1 MSSTYQG
8 RRGEETDEPLLS
20 VEGLK
25 THFPVNTGFVNSIE
39 YDRENEALRQF
50 REQETIRQFTD
61 TPRDAFVNLF
71 KGLPFGFNDSSVKA
85 VDGVNFDLYPGETLG
100 VVGESGCGK
109 STLARTVVGLES
121 PTDGVIRFDG
131 RDVTDFDAADERWFR
146 ENVQM
151 VFQDPMSSLNPRRKV
166 GEIITDPMESAGRS
180 KEERES
186 RAIELLEQVGLEGD
200 YYNRYPHEFS
210 GGQRQRINL
219 ARALSINPDLVIA
232 DEPVSGLDMS
242 VQAQI
247 LRLMDDLQDEYGLTY
262 LFITHDL
269 GVVRNMADRV
279 AVMYVGDFVETGP
292 TERLFTEPHHPYT
305 RSLLDAVPNPNPD
318 ATGVVAEL
326 EGDVPSPTNPPSGC
340 KFHTRCP
347 AFILP
352 DGFTEESYAEFADFR
367 DAVAEQ
373 ELAVG
378 GETSGGETVTGEPA
392 EGANADEMSPERVLA
407 SYFDHRR
414 DVPPDA
420 ERAVREAV
428 EATQR
433 DDWDGAMAALEPH
446 LSPCESVVPELR
458 DISGTDHQS
467 ACHLPADEREA
478 FEW

>member
-1 MSSTYQG
+1 MSSTVE
-8 RRGEETDEPLLS
+8 RRREDADQALLS

-25 THFPVNTGFVNSIE
+25 THFPVNTGVLDSIKF
-39 YDRENEALRQF
+39 DRS
-50 REQETIRQFTD
+50 
-61 TPRDAFVNLF
+61 RD
-71 KGLPFGFNDSSVKA
+71 GLPFTVDDSSVKA
-85 VDGVNFDLYPGETLG
+85 VDGVNFDLHAGETLG

-109 STLARTVVGLES
+109 STLARTVVGLED
-121 PTDGVIRFDG
+121 PTDGIIRFDG
-131 RDVTDFDAADERWFR
+131 RDVTEFDKEDERWFR

-166 GEIITDPMESAGRS
+166 GEIIADPLEAAGRP

-186 RAIELLEQVGLEGD
+186 RAMELLEQVGLESD
-200 YYNRYPHEFS
+200 YYGRYPHEFS

-247 LRLMDDLQDEYGLTY
+247 LSLMNDLQDEYGLTY

-269 GVVRNMADRV
+269 GVIRNMADRV

-292 TERLFTEPHHPYT
+292 TEQLFTEPHHPYT

-318 ATGVVAEL
+318 TTGVVAEL
-326 EGDVPSPTNPPSGC
+326 KGDVPSPTNPPSGC

-347 AFILP
+347 AFVLP
-352 DGFTEESYAEFADFR
+352 DGFTEEGYAEFAEFR
-367 DAVAEQ
+367 DDVVARD
-373 ELAVG
+373 LD
-378 GETSGGETVTGEPA
+378 
-392 EGANADEMSPERVLA
+392 ADGSPEVVVE
-407 SYFDHRR
+407 SYFDRNL
-414 DVPPDA
+414 PGDA
-420 ERAVREAV
+420 RRAVLNAV
-428 EATQR
+428 EAAQKGE
-433 DDWDGAMAALEPH
+433 WNGALESLEAH
-446 LSPCESVVPELR
+446 ESPCDSVKPELEQ
-458 DISGTDHQS
+458 ISGPTHHS

>member
-1 MSSTYQG
+1 MSSTTE
-8 RRGEETDEPLLS
+8 RRRDETGEPLLS
-20 VEGLK
+20 VEGLE
-25 THFPVNTGFVNSIE
+25 THFPVNSGFLDSIE
-39 YDRENEALRQF
+39 LDREHEALRQYRKEAAVDQF
-50 REQETIRQFTD
+50 DGTPDDSFLDLIRLG
-61 TPRDAFVNLF
+61 R
-71 KGLPFGFNDSSVKA
+71 KKLPFRFDDTSVKA

-109 STLARTVVGLES
+109 STLARTVVGLEE

-131 RDVTDFDAADERWFR
+131 RDVTEFDKDDERWFR

-166 GEIITDPMESAGRS
+166 GEIIADPLEGAGWS
-180 KEERES
+180 KDDREN
-186 RAIELLEQVGLEGD
+186 RAIELLEQVGLEGA
-200 YYNRYPHEFS
+200 YYGRYPHEFS

-247 LRLMDDLQDEYGLTY
+247 LSLMDDLQEEYGLTY

-269 GVVRNMADRV
+269 GVIRNMADRV

-292 TERLFTEPHHPYT
+292 TEQLFTEPHHPYT

-318 ATGVVAEL
+318 TSGVVAEL

-352 DGFTEESYAEFADFR
+352 DGFTDESYAEFAVFR
-367 DAVAEQ
+367 DDVAAG
-373 ELAVG
+373 ELAV
-378 GETSGGETVTGEPA
+378 
-392 EGANADEMSPERVLA
+392 EGSPEQVVE
-407 SYFDHRR
+407 SYFDHPLPSAARR
-414 DVPPDA
+414 ATLDA
-420 ERAVREAV
+420 AEA
-428 EATQR
+428 AQR
-433 DDWDGAMAALEPH
+433 GEWDAALESLAPH
-446 LSPCESVVPELR
+446 ESVCDSVRPALEQ
-458 DISGTDHQS
+458 ISGPTHRS
-467 ACHLPADEREA
+467 ACHLPADEREE

>member
-1 MSSTYQG
+1 MSSTYQ
-8 RRGEETDEPLLS
+8 RRRADETDEPLLS

-25 THFPVNTGFVNSIE
+25 THFPVNTGFVDSIT
-39 YDRENEALRQF
+39 YDPDREGFPL
-50 REQETIRQFTD
+50 TIDD
-61 TPRDAFVNLF
+61 T
-71 KGLPFGFNDSSVKA
+71 SVKA
-85 VDGVNFDLYPGETLG
+85 VDGVSFDLYPGETLG

-109 STLARTVVGLES
+109 STLARTVVGLEE

-166 GEIITDPMESAGRS
+166 GEIIADPLEAAGRS
-180 KEERES
+180 KDERER

-247 LRLMDDLQDEYGLTY
+247 LGLMNDLQDEYGLTY

-269 GVVRNMADRV
+269 GVIRNMADRV

-305 RSLLDAVPNPNPD
+305 RSLLDAVPNPDPD
-318 ATGVVAEL
+318 TEGVVAEL

-352 DGFTEESYAEFADFR
+352 DGFTDESYAEFAVFR
-367 DAVAEQ
+367 DDVAEK
-373 ELAVG
+373 EL
-378 GETSGGETVTGEPA
+378 TVDGEPV
-392 EGANADEMSPERVLA
+392 EDADEVSPLQVLE
-407 SYFDHRR
+407 SHFDHRR
-414 DVPPDA
+414 DVPSDA

-428 EATQR
+428 EAASR
-433 DDWDGAMAALEPH
+433 GDWDEAMAVLEPH
-446 LSPCESVVPELR
+446 ESVCESVRPELR
-458 DISGTDHQS
+458 EISGPEHQS

>member
-1 MSSTYQG
+1 MSSTIE
-8 RRGEETDEPLLS
+8 RRRDETGEPLLS

-25 THFPVNTGFVNSIE
+25 THFPVNSGFVNSIKF
-39 YDRENEALRQF
+39 DRDSEALRQF
-50 REQETIRQFTD
+50 REQETLRQFSGS
-61 TPRDAFVNLF
+61 PRDAFANLLD
-71 KGLPFGFNDSSVKA
+71 LPFRFDDSSVKA
-85 VDGVNFDLYPGETLG
+85 VDGVDFDLYPGETLG

-109 STLARTVVGLES
+109 STLARTVVGLEE

-131 RDVTDFDAADERWFR
+131 RDVTDFDKEDERWFR

-166 GEIITDPMESAGRS
+166 GEIIADPLEAAGWS
-180 KEERES
+180 KADREN
-186 RAIELLEQVGLEGD
+186 RAIELLEQVGLEGE
-200 YYNRYPHEFS
+200 YYARYPHEFS

-247 LRLMDDLQDEYGLTY
+247 LSLMDDLQEEYGLTY

-269 GVVRNMADRV
+269 GVIRNMADRV

-292 TERLFTEPHHPYT
+292 TEELFTQPHHPYT

-318 ATGVVAEL
+318 TSGVVAEL
-326 EGDVPSPTNPPSGC
+326 KGDVPSPTNPPSGC

-352 DGFTEESYAEFADFR
+352 DGFTAESYAEFAAFR
-367 DAVAEQ
+367 DDVAAG
-373 ELAVG
+373 EL
-378 GETSGGETVTGEPA
+378 P
-392 EGANADEMSPERVLA
+392 ADEPPERVVE
-407 SYFDHRR
+407 SYFDHQLPSAARR
-414 DVPPDA
+414 AALDA
-420 ERAVREAV
+420 AEAAQRGER
-428 EATQR
+428 
-433 DDWDGAMAALEPH
+433 DAALEALAPY
-446 LSPCESVVPELR
+446 ESVCDSVRPELEE
-458 DISGTDHQS
+458 ISGPTHRS
-467 ACHLPADEREA
+467 ACHLPADEREE